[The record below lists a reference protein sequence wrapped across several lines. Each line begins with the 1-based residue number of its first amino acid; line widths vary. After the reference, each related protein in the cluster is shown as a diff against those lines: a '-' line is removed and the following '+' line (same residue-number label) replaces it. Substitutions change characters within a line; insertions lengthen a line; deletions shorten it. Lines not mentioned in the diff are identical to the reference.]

1 MNELI
6 SVKGIMKAYPGVCAL
21 EDVSVEFARGE
32 IHAVIGE
39 NGAGKSTL
47 MKVLSGAILP
57 DRGVITVERR
67 EYKGLT
73 PRQSLDLGV
82 QVIYQEL
89 NQIGSLSVMD
99 NVFIGNPPHK
109 GILVDFKKM
118 EEETRR
124 ILDLLGMQTISPRDT
139 VASLTPGYQQMVEIA
154 KALTKKVKLLILD
167 EPTSALSNAEAD
179 TLFEVVEKLSRE
191 GVTVLFISHRLEEI
205 FRIASRVTVMRDGK
219 VVATRKVSEMDRTEL
234 INLMVGRDFNEVF
247 PVSGA
252 KPGETVLEVKN
263 ISGPMFHNVSLSV
276 RRGEILGLAGL
287 VGAGRTETMLGVFGA
302 TKITSGEVWIK
313 GRQGIMKSPQDSIRH
328 GVALLP
334 ENRKTQGLILS
345 LPVKNN
351 IDLPSLRRLS
361 RWLVIDRK
369 ADDRLVE
376 KSIEELAIK
385 TPSKEQVVRNLSG
398 GNQQK
403 VVVAKWMGMESDI
416 LIFDEPTKGIDVSAK
431 QEIYHLLCALAEQG
445 KAVILISSD
454 MEEIMGISDRI
465 AVFYEGTVWGELKS
479 REEFDEK
486 KIMQYASGIK

>member
-1 MNELI
+1 MD
-6 SVKGIMKAYPGVCAL
+6 
-21 EDVSVEFARGE
+21 DVSVGFARGE
-32 IHAVIGE
+32 IHAIIGE

-47 MKVLSGAILP
+47 MKVLSGAIQP
-57 DRGVITVERR
+57 DQGTITVEGH
-67 EYKGLT
+67 EYNGLT
-73 PRQSLDLGV
+73 PRQSLDLGI

-89 NQIGSLSVMD
+89 NQIGNLSVMD
-99 NVFIGNPPHK
+99 NVFIGSPPHK
-109 GILVDFKKM
+109 GILVDFKTM
-118 EEETRR
+118 EAETRR
-124 ILDLLGMQTISPRDT
+124 ILDQLGMGAISPRDT

-167 EPTSALSNAEAD
+167 EPTSALSTGEAD
-179 TLFEVVEKLSRE
+179 TLFEVVEKLSRK
-191 GVTVLFISHRLEEI
+191 GVTILFISHRLEEI

-219 VVATRKVSEMDRTEL
+219 MITTRKVSEIDRTEL

-247 PVSGA
+247 PVSHA
-252 KPGETVLEVKN
+252 CPGETLLEVKH
-263 ISGPMFHNVSLSV
+263 ISGPRFHDVSLYV

-287 VGAGRTETMLGVFGA
+287 VGAGRTETMLGIFGA
-302 TKITSGEVWIK
+302 ARITSGEVWIK
-313 GRQGIMKSPQDSIRH
+313 GKQKIMKSPQDSIRH
-328 GVALLP
+328 GVAFLP

-351 IDLPSLRRLS
+351 IDLPSLKRLS
-361 RWLVIDRK
+361 RWFVIDKK

-385 TPSKEQVVRNLSG
+385 TPSKDQVVVNLSG

-416 LIFDEPTKGIDVSAK
+416 LIFDEPTKGIDVSSK
-431 QEIYHLLCALAEQG
+431 QEIYNLLCQLAEKG
-445 KAVILISSD
+445 KAVILVSSD
-454 MEEIMGISDRI
+454 MEEIMGVSDRI

-479 REEFDEK
+479 RDEFDEK